1 MFPFKKPFAKAVLVE
16 LTVSE
21 AIEFFDGITSITR
34 ILKIMEDIGLGYI
47 KLGQP
52 STTLSGG
59 EAQRIKL
66 ASELHKISTGNTLYI
81 LDEPTTGLHFEDIK
95 KLSIFSFIIL
105 ILFFHSSTKDFG

>member
-1 MFPFKKPFAKAVLVE
+1 MQFLSNVLVPCE
-16 LTVSE
+16 ECAGKRFNAETWILNIRIKIFTKFWSLTVSE

-59 EAQRIKL
+59 EAQRIRL
-66 ASELHKISTGNTLYI
+66 ASQLGSKLTGV
-81 LDEPTTGLHFEDIK
+81 
-95 KLSIFSFIIL
+95 FICIRRANRRT
-105 ILFFHSSTKDFG
+105 SS